1 MAETQARQISCSSQ
15 HKVKILPGAG
25 EGDERER
32 GSYIRDSWPYL
43 RGLNLPTALADAL
56 TLQGLS

>member
-25 EGDERER
+25 EGDGEREDR
-32 GSYIRDSWPYL
+32 TL
-43 RGLNLPTALADAL
+43 ETHGLI
-56 TLQGLS
+56 SEV